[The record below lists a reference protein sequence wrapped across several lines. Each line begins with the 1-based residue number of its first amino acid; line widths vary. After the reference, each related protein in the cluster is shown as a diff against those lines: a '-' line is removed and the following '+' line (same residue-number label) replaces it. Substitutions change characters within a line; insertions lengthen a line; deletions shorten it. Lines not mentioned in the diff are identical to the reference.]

1 MKYVIPI
8 RKVNVYQSEDGRK
21 IEEHKTKLSVIEEID
36 IDKNEIDINVK
47 DIIYIGVAT
56 IPTYM
61 SMNTQEIKFPVEADS
76 LKEAFEK
83 FELSLQKVFEESE
96 SQIIHASQSDL
107 NILTR
112 LNEGDNSSGII
123 L

>member
-21 IEEHKTKLSVIEEID
+21 IEEHKTKFSLIEEID
-36 IDKNEIDINVK
+36 LDKNEIDINVK
-47 DIIYIGVAT
+47 DVIYIGVAT
-56 IPTYM
+56 IPTNM
-61 SMNTQEIKFPVEADS
+61 GSQEIKFPVEADS

-96 SQIIHASQSDL
+96 SQIVRASQSDL
-107 NILTR
+107 DILTR
-112 LNEGDNSSGII
+112 SNEEDNSSGII